1 MKNRLLVNLV
11 AVAAL
16 AVLVAF
22 ASGASSAAPRATLLG
37 TVTDPSGAVI
47 PDASVSI
54 SSNHFT
60 ETVATGD
67 DGRYSVSGL
76 NPGHYRVEVHAA
88 GFTPL
93 EKSGLVLATGQETE
107 ADAQLAIRA
116 TRQEVTV
123 TAALP

>member
-1 MKNRLLVNLV
+1 MKSRLLVNLV

-16 AVLVAF
+16 ALLVQF
-22 ASGASSAAPRATLLG
+22 APGAPSAAPRATLLG

-47 PDASVSI
+47 PDASVTI

-60 ETVATGD
+60 QTVATDD

-76 NPGHYRVEVHAA
+76 VPGHYRVEVRAA

-123 TAALP
+123 TADLP

>member
-1 MKNRLLVNLV
+1 MLRGISWFFT
-11 AVAAL
+11 AL
-16 AVLVAF
+16 ALLA
-22 ASGASSAAPRATLLG
+22 GAICAQDTRGAITGR
-37 TVTDPSGAVI
+37 VTDPSGAVI

-76 NPGHYRVEVHAA
+76 NPGHYRVEVRAA
-88 GFTPL
+88 GFSPL

-107 ADAQLAIRA
+107 ADAQLAIRV